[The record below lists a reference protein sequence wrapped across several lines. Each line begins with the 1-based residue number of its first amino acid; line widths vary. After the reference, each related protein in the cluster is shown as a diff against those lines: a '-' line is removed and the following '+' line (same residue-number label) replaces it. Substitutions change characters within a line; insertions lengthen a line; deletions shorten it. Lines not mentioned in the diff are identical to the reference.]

1 MPKSR
6 SRRLAFGLI
15 AAVGVALPWIPMAA
29 SAARDTA
36 DEPVESKT
44 VTAPVMIDGAQLF
57 RVRGVPAL
65 PAEERA
71 RLIAERIAT
80 VAADFRVAP
89 ESLRIVEEGGRS
101 DIMAGD
107 RRIVSVVEADADVE
121 DVSRPTLATTN
132 LHRIQG

>member
-1 MPKSR
+1 
-6 SRRLAFGLI
+6 
-15 AAVGVALPWIPMAA
+15 
-29 SAARDTA
+29 
-36 DEPVESKT
+36 
-44 VTAPVMIDGAQLF
+44 
-57 RVRGVPAL
+57 PAL

-80 VAADFRVAP
+80 VAANPRVAP

-121 DVSRPTLATTN
+121 DVSRPTLATIN
-132 LHRIQG
+132 LHRIQGAIQEYRRDRRPEMLHRAAVRSVAAGVTLLVGAFLVIVLWRRFQRWLDRRF